1 MFFDLTIL
9 CAVLA
14 LLHVTLYI
22 FMGHQRLVIITNTF
36 AVLGLVFASIQFI
49 DLWKDRHM
57 LPFGSLSGLFL
68 FLSLALLL
76 VYVLMYVKYKRV
88 SLGLFI
94 FPLTVLFIMISRL
107 AGGMPEYVNPN
118 AASFWLYIHLPFT
131 IIGTAFF
138 MVSTVCGIMY
148 FIQERQLKN
157 KKFGIIFRSFPPL
170 DTIDKLINTTLYIG
184 FYTFTIGLLSGL
196 VWMMYANGV
205 INIYSP
211 KLVFAIITWIIY
223 SGITFYKQLKG
234 LSPKHT
240 ALSTIIGFISVLI
253 TYVGVAF
260 FVMG

>member
-14 LLHVTLYI
+14 LLHVTLFI
-22 FMGHQRLVIITNTF
+22 FMGYQRLAAITNIF
-36 AVLGLVFASIQFI
+36 AVLGLIFSSAQFI
-49 DLWKDRHM
+49 TLWQDRQM
-57 LPFGSLSGLFL
+57 LPFGSVSGLFL
-68 FLSLALLL
+68 FLSQALLL
-76 VYVLMYVKYKRV
+76 VYIMMYFKYRRLT
-88 SLGLFI
+88 LGLFI
-94 FPLTVLFIMISRL
+94 FPLTVLFVMVSRFS
-107 AGGMPEYVNPN
+107 GGIPMHINPD

-148 FIQERQLKN
+148 FVQERQLKN

-184 FYTFTIGLLSGL
+184 FYTFTVGLLSGL
-196 VWMMYANGV
+196 IWMMYAKGA

-211 KLVFAIITWIIY
+211 KLVFAIITWVIY
-223 SGITFYKQLKG
+223 SGITFYKQIKG
-234 LSPKHT
+234 MTPKDT
-240 ALSTIIGFISVLI
+240 ALSTIVGFISVLI